1 MLNNN
6 LDCQKEEEEEEEE
19 ELKGYIAG
27 CFDL

>member
-6 LDCQKEEEEEEEE
+6 LDCQKEEEEEEE